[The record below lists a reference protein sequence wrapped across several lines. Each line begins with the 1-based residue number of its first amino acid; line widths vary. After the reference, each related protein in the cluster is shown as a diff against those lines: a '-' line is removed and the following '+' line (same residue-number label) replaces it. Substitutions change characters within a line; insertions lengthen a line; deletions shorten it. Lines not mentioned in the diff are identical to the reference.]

1 LIAAAVL
8 FSVPCRAEP
17 LISAQSAIVMD
28 AASGRILFEKDAER
42 RALIA
47 STTKIMTA
55 LLIAENCNPDSV
67 VSIPEEAAG
76 IEGSSLYLKAGD
88 CRTVEELLY
97 GMMLHSGNDAAAA
110 LAGYCCGSEAAFVE
124 CMNDRAGEL
133 GLSETSFANPH
144 GLDSE
149 KNYSTAKELAVLAAA
164 AMENPLFRRV
174 VGTKTISFG
183 DRTYTNHNK
192 LLFRNSDCIGIKT
205 GYTKA
210 AGRILVSAAERD
222 GRRLIAVTIQAPH
235 DWDDHEKLLDYGF
248 STYDLQEIAA
258 TGSAWGTVPV
268 IGGSE
273 NAQAVLREAV
283 CYPLA
288 EGETVAFQ
296 CELPQF
302 VYAPVLAG
310 EQAGTLRVLL
320 NDQEIFRLP
329 LFWRYSVMEDA

>member
-1 LIAAAVL
+1 MYKRVCRTAAALIAAAVL

-192 LLFRNSDCIGIKT
+192 LLFRNSDCIGIF
-205 GYTKA
+205 
-210 AGRILVSAAERD
+210 
-222 GRRLIAVTIQAPH
+222 RRRPSPGVALRRRAITIPPIEAC
-235 DWDDHEKLLDYGF
+235 
-248 STYDLQEIAA
+248 
-258 TGSAWGTVPV
+258 GSAGY
-268 IGGSE
+268 
-273 NAQAVLREAV
+273 ARLLQAITFASRL
-283 CYPLA
+283 
-288 EGETVAFQ
+288 
-296 CELPQF
+296 
-302 VYAPVLAG
+302 
-310 EQAGTLRVLL
+310 
-320 NDQEIFRLP
+320 RLP
-329 LFWRYSVMEDA
+329 HARPSKPAAPLTLPRSQPTS